1 MSSTASPRSQHRLQ
15 LLHELGNPKFA
26 WCRVTK
32 VVQPTASDFYY
43 GFAVDARG
51 RTVYFQKPLERT
63 SIWLGPWEIRSH
75 PPNLRPQQGHLL
87 FGEWE
92 PDRRD
97 AQKFRLKWHV
107 AALDLQRFRRCLE
120 MKNTIF
126 ARRPTS
132 AVANAMLHAV
142 LYGDDPAGLSELQR
156 KQLGHVCRA
165 PLDFYLP

>member
-1 MSSTASPRSQHRLQ
+1 M
-15 LLHELGNPKFA
+15 
-26 WCRVTK
+26 TK
-32 VVQPTASDFYY
+32 VVTPNAQSGFYY

-51 RTVYFQKPLERT
+51 RTVYFQQPRERT

-75 PPNLRPQQGHLL
+75 PPNQLPARGHLL

-97 AQKFRLKWHV
+97 VQKFRLKWHV
-107 AALDLQRFRRCLE
+107 AALDMQRFRRCLQQ
-120 MKNTIF
+120 KNTIF

-142 LYGDDPAGLSELQR
+142 LYGDDPEALSDLQR

-165 PLDFYLP
+165 PLDFYNV